1 MRLLRVGAV
10 TAPLLFG
17 LVACRAGIGPDF
29 RQPVFDVRQVVVRG
43 LGLTGGSLDLVVGVD
58 NPNNFSLRGTRLD
71 VGFDVEQSHV
81 GDVHYDSQFD
91 VPSNGM
97 TTVVLPMRFN
107 WTGVGGAFR
116 SALGYG
122 DIPYTMKG
130 QATLDVG
137 GARVVVPFTREG
149 RAPLTRNTTVPP
161 DTVRH

>member
-1 MRLLRVGAV
+1 
-10 TAPLLFG
+10 
-17 LVACRAGIGPDF
+17 
-29 RQPVFDVRQVVVRG
+29 
-43 LGLTGGSLDLVVGVD
+43 
-58 NPNNFSLRGTRLD
+58 
-71 VGFDVEQSHV
+71 
-81 GDVHYDSQFD
+81 
-91 VPSNGM
+91 M